1 MRFLFMAETTQTG
14 PKVSKDELIG
24 FHKGAL
30 NTLVAERNEMLKIVN
45 VTEQLMQAHLKEL
58 ESLGVKLTQEKS
70 EEKK

>member
-1 MRFLFMAETTQTG
+1 MADTTQTQPG

-30 NTLVAERNEMLKIVN
+30 NTLVAERNELIRIVN

-58 ESLGVKLTQEKS
+58 ETLGVKLTPEKG

>member
-1 MRFLFMAETTQTG
+1 MAETAQTG

-30 NTLVAERNEMLKIVN
+30 NTLVAERNELMRIVS

-58 ESLGVKLTQEKS
+58 ESLGVKLTQEKA
-70 EEKK
+70 EDKK

>member
-1 MRFLFMAETTQTG
+1 MAETTQAG
-14 PKVSKDELIG
+14 KVSKDELIG

-30 NTLVAERNEMLKIVN
+30 NTLVAERNELMRIVS

-58 ESLGVKLTQEKS
+58 ETLGVKLTQEKA